1 MIWTTYSTDATGW
14 LSNYNPYTSA
24 GTTASSWDYGTI
36 GVVPTWDYYTTG
48 TQTTAG
54 IRITDYINQRIIF
67 SERSTGD
74 FYNTCNI
81 YRPERVHNPRPNP
94 QPGPPPKPDPE
105 RIVADERARSLLLEH
120 LDEFNKDRYIK
131 KEPIEIP
138 SNIWSDVRYRLP
150 ISKWEKIIALK
161 KEKVIDRLCLMVQE
175 HEHLPLEDVIL
186 TKMLHVLYNE
196 IEMLRTANHY
206 PEKDGENLL
215 TRLT

>member
-1 MIWTTYSTDATGW
+1 MYTTDAMGW
-14 LSNYNPYTSA
+14 LPNYSSYTSA
-24 GTTASSWDYGTI
+24 GATASSWDYSTVGTA
-36 GVVPTWDYYTTG
+36 PTWDYNTTG
-48 TQTTAG
+48 TQTTTG
-54 IRITDYINQRIIF
+54 ITDYTNHRIIF
-67 SERSTGD
+67 SEHSIGD

-81 YRPERVHNPRPNP
+81 YRPGRVQPPRPNP
-94 QPGPPPKPDPE
+94 QPDPPPKPDPE
-105 RIVADERARSLLLEH
+105 RIVAEERARSLLLEH

-150 ISKWEKIIALK
+150 ISKWEKIVALK

-175 HEHLPLEDVIL
+175 PEYLPLEDVVL

-206 PEKDGENLL
+206 PEKEGEDLL